1 MKLYTM
7 RKVGNCF
14 AGVVDVLIGIG
25 AMVLVLVAI
34 ALWAGDQNAE
44 SGCESG
50 EISQQIV
57 NFN

>member
-14 AGVVDVLIGIG
+14 ASVLDVLIVIG

-34 ALWAGDQNAE
+34 AL
-44 SGCESG
+44 
-50 EISQQIV
+50 
-57 NFN
+57 